1 MDKARQQATRVIRRI
16 LRGVVLTACLT
27 GALGAQPPAAAPGAT
42 EPAALPPP
50 AANAAA
56 PAGPRPVVRSQT
68 GPTTL
73 PSDQGQLWQ
82 EYDIRPYVTRIQ
94 GVEHPEQT
102 IVDWIL
108 RETGTELWFRSPVGL
123 LTAEPEKIRVFHTP
137 EVQAKVADVVERFV
151 RTDLNAYGVNVR
163 LITLQSINWRSLALP
178 YLRPITVQTP
188 GVEAWLVSREN
199 AAMLRAHMK
208 GRVDYRE
215 HNSSNVRIPHGQ
227 SQTIEQFVPRA
238 YAQGVNLTPHQ
249 YPGYQ
254 IQMAQLQEGVSLQ
267 ISPLATSDGRRM
279 EAVVRC
285 SADQIEE
292 LVSLPVDLR
301 AFGINAGT
309 VQIEVP
315 QVASW
320 RLQERFQ
327 WPIEEVLVISRGLV
341 AMPGLKQSSWANLPP
356 LPGTQAPRADALLM
370 LECRTESAPGMAG
383 AAENPRVGS
392 LNSNGRY

>member
-1 MDKARQQATRVIRRI
+1 MYLGLALA
-16 LRGVVLTACLT
+16 ACLT
-27 GALGAQPPAAAPGAT
+27 GALRAQPPATPAPADPAT
-42 EPAALPPP
+42 GPPP
-50 AANAAA
+50 AANGAGS
-56 PAGPRPVVRSQT
+56 AGPRPVVRSQT

-73 PSDQGQLWQ
+73 PSDQGQVWQ
-82 EYDIRPYVTRIQ
+82 EYDIRPYVMRVQ

-137 EVQAKVADVVERFV
+137 EVQATVAGVVERFV
-151 RTDLNAYGVNVR
+151 RPDLTTYGVNVR
-163 LITLQSINWRSLALP
+163 LITLQSADWRSIALP
-178 YLRPITVQTP
+178 YLRPVTVQSP
-188 GVEAWLVSREN
+188 GVEAWLLSREH
-199 AAMLRAHMK
+199 AAMLRANMK

-215 HNSSNVRIPHGQ
+215 HSSSNIRIPHGH
-227 SQTIEQFVPRA
+227 SQTIEQYVPRA
-238 YAQGVNLTPHQ
+238 YPQGITLTPDR

-254 IQMAQLQEGVSLQ
+254 IQMAQLQEGVSLH

-301 AFGINAGT
+301 ALGINAGT
-309 VQIEVP
+309 AQIEVP

-327 WPIEEVLVISRGLV
+327 WPVEDVLVISRGLV
-341 AMPGLKQSSWANLPP
+341 AMPGLKQSSWANLPA
-356 LPGTQAPRADALLM
+356 LPGAQAPRADALLM

-383 AAENPRVGS
+383 APENSRIGS